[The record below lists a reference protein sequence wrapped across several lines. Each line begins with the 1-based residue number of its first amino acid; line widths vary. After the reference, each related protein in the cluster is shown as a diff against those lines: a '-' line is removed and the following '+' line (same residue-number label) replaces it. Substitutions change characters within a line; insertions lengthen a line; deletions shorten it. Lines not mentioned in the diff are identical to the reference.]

1 MSTTDVEVENKPVR
15 SLIPA
20 RMHDMPWTKFHWMVI
35 FGLGTAWILDGL
47 EVQIVAAGGFE
58 KALGMSTAEVGLAG
72 SVYLIGEVV
81 GALWFGRLTDTLGRK
96 KLFTLTLALY
106 LIASGL
112 AAFSPNMW
120 VFLALRFVA
129 GMGIGG
135 EYSAVNSAVDELIPG
150 RFRGRVDLAI
160 NGTYWF
166 GAGLG
171 AFASLFFLD
180 PDRFGDNVGWRLAF
194 LLGPVLGLA
203 IIYLRRHIPESPR
216 WMVTHGRGE
225 EAERIVAGIEDEVR
239 AAGKALPNSTRSATA
254 CGSSRA
260 RVSRPAS
267 SRTSSSRC
275 TRRGRFSARP

>member
-1 MSTTDVEVENKPVR
+1 MSATEVDQEKPVR

-35 FGLGTAWILDGL
+35 VGLGTAWILDGL

-58 KALGMSTAEVGLAG
+58 KTLDMSATQVGLAG
-72 SVYLIGEVV
+72 SVYLVGQVV

-96 KLFTLTLALY
+96 KLFTMTLALY
-106 LIASGL
+106 LVASGL
-112 AAFSPNMW
+112 AAFSPNML

-166 GAGLG
+166 GAGIG
-171 AFASLFFLD
+171 AFASLFL
-180 PDRFGDNVGWRLAF
+180 PGKIMY
-194 LLGPVLGLA
+194 PV
-203 IIYLRRHIPESPR
+203 
-216 WMVTHGRGE
+216 
-225 EAERIVAGIEDEVR
+225 
-239 AAGKALPNSTRSATA
+239 SAQ
-254 CGSSRA
+254 
-260 RVSRPAS
+260 PLHQ
-267 SRTSSSRC
+267 
-275 TRRGRFSARP
+275 